1 MEMAIVDGGKNR
13 IVGSS
18 VDSNADYLYGHVKKE
33 WEEKEV
39 KEGEGYNDDNG
50 DLRTNGRGDSR
61 TFYLAVVLDNTD
73 EDNGPPESLP

>member
-1 MEMAIVDGGKNR
+1 MAIVDGGKNR

-39 KEGEGYNDDNG
+39 TEGGGTTTTTGTSVPTTEETG
-50 DLRTNGRGDSR
+50 
-61 TFYLAVVLDNTD
+61 
-73 EDNGPPESLP
+73 